1 MLVELKAGLEIIF
14 QNLSDMMSG
23 KNKIPSDIYENLSD
37 INFYQFFQN
46 SNEIVEKYFSTR
58 L

>member
-1 MLVELKAGLEIIF
+1 MQIIVSLNVKFNPTVPGLQIIF

-37 INFYQFFQN
+37 INFCF
-46 SNEIVEKYFSTR
+46 
-58 L
+58 